1 MPPGP
6 AGIPAQLQQAKSLM
20 ERSKLTEA
28 IEILRRYVAQRPKDV
43 PAYGPLCH
51 ALLVTGNPDQALFY
65 ARQGKR
71 HAPEMAELWA
81 AEARALQY
89 TSKRDDALPL
99 LMEAMKRFPRSTAI
113 AEQLV
118 EYYLHVSNYAAADDF
133 CTQAQEEGWISD
145 TMASGHS
152 AALHKLG
159 DVKRAVEW
167 ARAKQWSDPNDLSAA
182 SVLATTLLYDGVAT
196 PEQVTA
202 AHRRVGMLYHDT
214 LGHLTRVYPRGKD
227 DATRALRIGV
237 LSPDLRQHSVASFAT
252 ALYEGLRLRGNTVTS
267 YYTGFS
273 GDAITQ
279 RFRDLSHVFH
289 VCGEMDAVQLIDR
302 MTGDQIDVLVEL
314 SGHTTNHRLHA
325 LAIKPAPVIIS
336 AIGYPA
342 TTGMRTIDFRLV
354 DEVTD
359 PPGCEELLS
368 EKPLRIGAPFLCFS
382 PPTDAPAVDLTPPS
396 MRAGASG
403 VTFAAFNALHK
414 LNDQTLAMWARVLR
428 ELPGSRLLVKAA
440 ASKDHSTQKRAIER
454 FVAAG
459 MGESQVE
466 WLSHIPG
473 QRAHLETYN
482 RCDVSLD
489 PWPYHG
495 TTSTSESMFMG
506 VPTVT
511 RVGQA
516 HVSRVGLTL
525 ARAVGNDD
533 LCVNTEDEFV
543 RRAVALACDAERL
556 RHERGTLRDRLLASP
571 LCDRVGYAGRVGA
584 AVREAWRWYC
594 QPG

>member
-6 AGIPAQLQQAKSLM
+6 AGIPPQLLQAKSLM
-20 ERSKLTEA
+20 ERSKLAEA
-28 IEILRRYVAQRPKDV
+28 IDILRRYVAQRPKDV

-65 ARQGKR
+65 ARQAKR
-71 HAPEMAELWA
+71 HAPDMAELWA

-89 TSKRDDALPL
+89 TSKRTDALPIL
-99 LMEAMKRFPRSTAI
+99 LEAMERFPRSTAI

-118 EYYLHVSNYAAADDF
+118 EYYLHVNNYAGADDF
-133 CTQAQEEGWISD
+133 CTRAQEEGWLSD

-167 ARAKQWSDPNDLSAA
+167 ARKKQWSDPNDLSAA
-182 SVLATTLLYDGVAT
+182 SVLATTLLYDGEAT
-196 PEQVTA
+196 PAQVAA

-214 LGHLTRVYPRGKD
+214 YGHLTQTHPRGKD
-227 DATRALRIGV
+227 DPSRPLRIGV
-237 LSPDLRQHSVASFAT
+237 LSPDLRQHSVAFFAM
-252 ALYEGLRLRGNTVTS
+252 AMYEGLRLGGNTVTS

-273 GDAITQ
+273 GDALTQ
-279 RFRDLSHVFH
+279 RFRELSSTFR

-302 MTGDQIDVLVEL
+302 ISADQIDVLVEL
-314 SGHTTNHRLHA
+314 SGHTTNHRLYA
-325 LAIKPAPVIIS
+325 LALKPAPVVIS

-368 EKPLRIGAPFLCFS
+368 EKPLRIAAPFLCFS
-382 PPTDAPAVDLTPPS
+382 PLGDTPPVDPTPPCL
-396 MRAGASG
+396 RAGAAG

-414 LNDQTLAMWARVLR
+414 LNDRTLAMWAHVLR
-428 ELPGSRLLVKAA
+428 ELPGSRVLVKAA
-440 ASKDHSTQKRAIER
+440 ASKDHSTQRKAIER
-454 FVAAG
+454 FIAAG
-459 MGESQVE
+459 MSESQVE

-473 QRAHLETYN
+473 QRAHLDTYN
-482 RCDVSLD
+482 RCDISLD

-495 TTSTSESMFMG
+495 TTSTCESMLMG

-511 RVGQA
+511 RVGDA

-525 ARAVGNDD
+525 ARVVGNED
-533 LCVNTEDEFV
+533 LCVRTEDEFV
-543 RRAVALACDAERL
+543 QRAVELARDEDRLVHERATLRARTLASLLCNRSAYAERVS
-556 RHERGTLRDRLLASP
+556 R
-571 LCDRVGYAGRVGA
+571 
-584 AVREAWRWYC
+584 AVREAWSWHC
-594 QPG
+594 AQ